1 MTGTTQL
8 HRYSA
13 QFPEPF
19 QLLLQVLV
27 VLNFLFVFHSGV
39 KWTSNIN
46 NQALLFYSNTGLL
59 CSILLPICFLKSH
72 GSLLL
77 EDSYTGCGSWLLL
90 VDSYTGCGSWL
101 LIVDSYTGCG
111 SWLLI
116 VDSYTGCGSW
126 LLLVDS
132 YSGCGSWLLLLDSY
146 TYTGCSSC
154 NTCICHPCHNPAFH
168 IQDKSQ

>member
-19 QLLLQVLV
+19 QLQLQVLV
-27 VLNFLFVFHSGV
+27 SSQLLFHSGV

-59 CSILLPICFLKSH
+59 CSILLPICILKSH

-90 VDSYTGCGSWL
+90 
-101 LIVDSYTGCG
+101 VDSYTGCG